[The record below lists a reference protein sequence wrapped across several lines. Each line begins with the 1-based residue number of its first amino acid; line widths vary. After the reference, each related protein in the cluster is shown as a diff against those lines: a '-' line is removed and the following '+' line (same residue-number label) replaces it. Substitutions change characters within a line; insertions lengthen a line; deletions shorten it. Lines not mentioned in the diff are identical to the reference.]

1 MSLCRY
7 CNQKIS
13 WFGGIDHS
21 VCEANAKNHKSNI
34 HAYIKRSILEGTF
47 DIRNTSKEFNKAEKY
62 LSANEVQKAIAYGY
76 DAAVINIIDDTIVD
90 NEEEKNWS
98 AFRENLETNLNQ
110 TFGEVSEWLNIYDT
124 DKLLHMAITLNK
136 LKKGQAPDNSPPSS
150 LMLTKGEKFLYSW
163 SNIGGHALNVKKK
176 YKGSSTGGSYR
187 LTKKFSLRHN
197 QFRGK
202 PVIYSEWDSIGSG
215 ELTLTNKYLC
225 FLGYGK
231 TRDIKEKLSSIISL
245 DPTDDGFIVNIDLK
259 TRPAYRFSM
268 QSSKIA
274 WMASNIILNAQT

>member
-1 MSLCRY
+1 MKLCRY

-21 VCEANAKNHKSNI
+21 VCEKNAKNHKSNI
-34 HAYIKRSILEGTF
+34 HAYIKRSILDGTF
-47 DIRNTSKEFNKAEKY
+47 DIRNTSKKFNKAEKY

-76 DAAVINIIDDTIVD
+76 DDAVIDIIDDAIVD
-90 NEEEKNWS
+90 NKEEKNWS
-98 AFRENLETNLNQ
+98 AFRKNLETNLNQ

-124 DKLLHMAITLNK
+124 DKLLHMAVTLNQ
-136 LKKGQAPDNSPPSS
+136 LKKGQVPDNSPPSG
-150 LMLTKGEKFLYSW
+150 LMLRRGEEFLYSW
-163 SNIGGHALNVKKK
+163 SNVKGHALNIKRK
-176 YKGSSTGGSYR
+176 YKGGSTGGTYR
-187 LTKKFSLRHN
+187 LTKKFSLRHS
-197 QFRGK
+197 QFRGR
-202 PVIYSEWDSIGSG
+202 PVSYSEWDSIGSG
-215 ELTLTNKYLC
+215 ELTITNKNLY

-231 TRDIKEKLSSIISL
+231 SRDVKEKLSNVISL

-274 WMASNIILNAQT
+274 WMASNIILNAQA